1 MEKLRACKPAYEK
14 ENQQKYVNKKTDL
27 LASLHNI
34 KLPLQPTSSNSAL
47 SKFQS
52 VPLSSSLIASIE
64 SPKLSTARNK
74 IVRLPCRELTPTEEY
89 CQMYGSEVEEVFSC

>member
-27 LASLHNI
+27 LSSLHNI
-34 KLPLQPTSSNSAL
+34 KLPLQPTNFNSAV

-52 VPLSSSLIASIE
+52 VPLSSSLICSVE

-74 IVRLPCRELTPTEEY
+74 LGRLTPRELTPTEEY
-89 CQMYGSEVEEVFSC
+89 CQIYGTEVEEVFSF